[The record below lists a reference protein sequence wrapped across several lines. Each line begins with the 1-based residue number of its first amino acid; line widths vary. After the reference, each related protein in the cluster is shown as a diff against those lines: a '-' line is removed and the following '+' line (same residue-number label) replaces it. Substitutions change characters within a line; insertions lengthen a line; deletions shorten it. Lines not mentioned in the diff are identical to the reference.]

1 MKKKKN
7 KIENVLSRPQVDSV
21 IALYSDGK
29 YEEAIDLIKEL
40 NDQYPNE
47 PILFNIIGACY
58 KSLGQLEAALK
69 MFEVA
74 VTINPNYAEAFYNL
88 GVVARGQDNF
98 NLAIKS
104 YRSAISIQP
113 NYPDAHNNL
122 GNTFKEQERLKEA
135 IESYEWAIAY
145 KHDFFQAH
153 NNLGLAHCEINQ
165 HEYAIKSFKEA
176 IRIYPEYSD
185 AHFNLAIAFN
195 ELGEKEKAKSSF
207 ERVIEIDSNNCE
219 AYRNL
224 SGTKT
229 FIKDDSEI
237 KAMKL
242 LIENK
247 NLGVKDEIS
256 LSFAL
261 AKVYEDLGDL
271 SKQFEFLNKGN
282 KLRKK
287 ALNYSLEK
295 DQARF
300 LLLKKIFKSCPN
312 PLKINTDSSTIRP
325 IFIVGMPRSG
335 TSLVEQIIATHQDVY
350 GAGELRSLATC
361 SLPLLNQ
368 FVEKQSKSI
377 TKKELNSIRN
387 LYLESLLSFNTSKN
401 IVTDKMP
408 LNFQYIGLILSAIPE
423 AKIIHVKRD
432 PVATCWSNFKYF
444 FPSKGNG
451 FSFDQGDLAGYY
463 SIYSDLMNFWHKL
476 FPNKIYDL
484 GYEELTVNQEEETK
498 KLLNYCGLDW
508 NKNCLEFHK
517 NNRVVKTMSAL
528 QVRQKIYQ
536 GSSETWKKYESYL
549 KPMIEG
555 LGLK

>member
-29 YEEAIDLIKEL
+29 YEEDIDSIKEL

-104 YRSAISIQP
+104 YQSAISIQP

-237 KAMKL
+237 KAIKL
-242 LIENK
+242 LIENR

-300 LLLKKIFKSCPN
+300 LLLKKIFKSRPN
-312 PLKINTDSSTIRP
+312 PLKINNESSTIRP

-350 GAGELRSLATC
+350 GAGELR
-361 SLPLLNQ
+361 
-368 FVEKQSKSI
+368 
-377 TKKELNSIRN
+377 
-387 LYLESLLSFNTSKN
+387 
-401 IVTDKMP
+401 
-408 LNFQYIGLILSAIPE
+408 
-423 AKIIHVKRD
+423 
-432 PVATCWSNFKYF
+432 
-444 FPSKGNG
+444 
-451 FSFDQGDLAGYY
+451 
-463 SIYSDLMNFWHKL
+463 
-476 FPNKIYDL
+476 
-484 GYEELTVNQEEETK
+484 
-498 KLLNYCGLDW
+498 
-508 NKNCLEFHK
+508 
-517 NNRVVKTMSAL
+517 
-528 QVRQKIYQ
+528 
-536 GSSETWKKYESYL
+536 
-549 KPMIEG
+549 
-555 LGLK
+555 